1 MSRTM
6 RLMAKPDMEFPN
18 METTLPKVMMVKS
31 LVHREEVFSADDIFR
46 SDLNKHV
53 KKAGRSGPLKS
64 FPAGPSDLLITV
76 IYDFRCGA

>member
-31 LVHREEVFSADDIFR
+31 LVHREGVFSADDIFR
-46 SDLNKHV
+46 SDL
-53 KKAGRSGPLKS
+53 
-64 FPAGPSDLLITV
+64 
-76 IYDFRCGA
+76 